1 MKTQQRLSII
11 LVIILTIMLLTA
23 VFFEPQLVIEQSL
36 QIDTLG
42 HFLGFYCLTWFLHK
56 NLSLPLFNICLC
68 MIFYGAVTEIGQ
80 MYLGFRKGEIS
91 DFVADVVGITLYMAI
106 VWLKRPPLEKEP
118 R

>member
-1 MKTQQRLSII
+1 MKTQQRLTII
-11 LVIILTIMLLTA
+11 LFVILTIILLTSA
-23 VFFEPQLVIEQSL
+23 FFEPLFIIEQSL

-56 NLSLPLFNICLC
+56 NLSLPLVNICLC
-68 MIFYGAVTEIGQ
+68 MIFYGAVTELSQ
-80 MYLGFRKGEIS
+80 LYLGFRKGEVS

-106 VWLKRPPLEKEP
+106 VWLKRPSLEKEP